1 MSQTPESQQQPS
13 LTKQANSEQPEPK
26 MTKAS
31 IDIHERLQRIGRE
44 FVDICH
50 YIILFLIS
58 VVVVWTAGKEFLVI
72 VQNGSADL
80 KDILM
85 LFIYLE
91 LLAMIGIYFKTHRLP
106 VQFLIFIAITALSRH
121 LVVDVQ
127 AVSDYFHL
135 WLLATISVAIMAL
148 SASIV
153 ILTWTAKMFGRPED
167 YLDDH
172 NMNNGSDV
180 NNNDVNNHTN
190 TEVRLPHNNEGAEN
204 SGKRR
209 RE

>member
-1 MSQTPESQQQPS
+1 MTPLSEHKPKQQAEQKSNQAYQADATHVLKPS
-13 LTKQANSEQPEPK
+13 VGL
-26 MTKAS
+26 
-31 IDIHERLQRIGRE
+31 HERMQYIGRE

-58 VVVVWTAGKEFLVI
+58 VVVVWTAGKEFFI
-72 VQNGSADL
+72 IFQKGAADL
-80 KDILM
+80 KDILL

-127 AVSDYFHL
+127 AVSDDFHL
-135 WLLATISVAIMAL
+135 WLLATISFAIMVL
-148 SASIV
+148 SVSIV
-153 ILTWTAKMFGRPED
+153 VLTWTAKMFGRPED

-172 NMNNGSDV
+172 QMSS
-180 NNNDVNNHTN
+180 
-190 TEVRLPHNNEGAEN
+190 TEHHL
-204 SGKRR
+204 SGIDDKPSAK
-209 RE
+209 

>member
-1 MSQTPESQQQPS
+1 MKQLSEQEPEQQSEQKNS
-13 LTKQANSEQPEPK
+13 KVQQANTTHVPNPK
-26 MTKAS
+26 MG
-31 IDIHERLQRIGRE
+31 IHERMQHIGRE

-58 VVVVWTAGKEFLVI
+58 VVVVWTAGKEFFVI
-72 VQNGSADL
+72 FQKGSADL
-80 KDILM
+80 KDILL

-127 AVSDYFHL
+127 AVSDNFHL
-135 WLLATISVAIMAL
+135 WLLATISFAIMLL

-172 NMNNGSDV
+172 QMTS
-180 NNNDVNNHTN
+180 
-190 TEVRLPHNNEGAEN
+190 TEHHLPSVDSKHYR
-204 SGKRR
+204 K
-209 RE
+209 